1 MRTQDCLHVCGG
13 NATREREH
21 VSGHSRAV
29 CVCGAGA
36 IDILWQL
43 KDPRRQD
50 EHVIEIQEESKQF
63 MSDFFERVPA
73 RPTLAAPMHA
83 TLHVPRAIVCVR
95 MRVLCRAAVL
105 GDACTGAPTVP
116 SDGAVHRTLLVMHEH
131 RCGSAKTRWS
141 RSAQT

>member
-1 MRTQDCLHVCGG
+1 MRAFTCG
-13 NATREREH
+13 
-21 VSGHSRAV
+21 V

-83 TLHVPRAIVCVR
+83 TSHVSQTSARVR
-95 MRVLCRAAVL
+95 IRVLAVL
-105 GDACTGAPTVP
+105 RCCVMRAPARRP
-116 SDGAVHRTLLVMHEH
+116 PE
-131 RCGSAKTRWS
+131 
-141 RSAQT
+141 